1 MLCWSIIAF
10 APHGLGQEYQG
21 KQLVRA
27 ELLAATNAVVPGKPF
42 TVGLLLR
49 MAPAWHTYWK
59 FSGDAGL
66 PSEMKWKLPPGWKI
80 GEIQWPIPLKTIDP
94 GDIQTYGYENEVLL
108 MQEITPP
115 NVVAGIG
122 DAGNVGRANHEPGS
136 SIPAT
141 TVKLSADASWLVCER
156 ICIPGGATLQ
166 LELPASTTSQLAN
179 TELFARYRR
188 LLPQNWPGANVAT
201 ADWSRVGSDLRLKVT
216 SETLANYS
224 AVDFFP
230 LPEQSTV
237 VGHPRIESRSKN
249 EVVFRIP
256 IESSEKNLSSMAG
269 LLVFSHQPNGEDR
282 AAWQIATPTVVSAAR
297 PAPVRGI
304 FTFLLFGFL
313 GGIILNLM
321 PCVLPVISLKIFGF
335 IQQAGQSRQ
344 KILRSGVAFTI
355 GIFAWFIT
363 LALLLIALKAAGRDV
378 TWGGFQFTNA
388 YFVLALSVIVLV
400 FALNLF
406 GVFEISLPQSMTRGL
421 LSTTERKDDLGSF
434 FQGVFATVLATPC
447 TAPFLG
453 TALGFAFS
461 QSPAIILSMFVAIAA
476 GMSAPYL
483 LLSAQPAWL
492 RLLPK
497 PGPWMLHVK
506 QFMGF
511 LLLATLLFLLYVLG
525 AQRGLEGAIWASCFL
540 LVISVACWMKGAFVV
555 PTASVLKRSVVLVL
569 MLVLVFMSGIYFIGD
584 KFHSGNIASADS
596 RLRGDWQAFTP
607 ERLQTEL
614 EQGRFV
620 FVDFTAAWCLTC
632 KFNEASVLESAEV
645 RQAFQRHRIVKM
657 KADWTNG
664 DPAITKLLQHFGRPG
679 VPLYVLYPGKNDEP
693 IVFPELLTKSMVL
706 EKLETSAPHNKAT
719 GMPRISV
726 SSVVNAPAEKVW
738 AVIRRF
744 DAVVDWLPFVKS
756 SPIEDGGDPTRVGC
770 IRVLTQT
777 DGEVFRE
784 VLVALSDAER
794 SYSYTFVS
802 SPVPVRNHQTTLHVL
817 PITDGDRSYV
827 EWSSRFEIDPECEA
841 QLVDLM
847 NRNFLAGLRNLAEK
861 FNRDR
866 AASP

>member
-1 MLCWSIIAF
+1 MRLVSRLATRLILCWAIIAF
-10 APHGLGQEYQG
+10 APYGLGQVYQG
-21 KQLVRA
+21 KQLVKA
-27 ELLAATNAVVPGKPF
+27 ELLADANAVVPGKPF

-49 MAPAWHTYWK
+49 MAPGWHTYWK

-66 PSEMKWKLPPGWKI
+66 PTELKWKLPPGWKI

-108 MQEITPP
+108 MQEVTPP
-115 NVVAGIG
+115 TKL
-122 DAGNVGRANHEPGS
+122 DS
-136 SIPAT
+136 SP
-141 TVKLSADASWLVCER
+141 VRLSADASWLVCER

-166 LELPASTTSQLAN
+166 LELPMSTTSQSAN
-179 TELFARYRR
+179 RELFARYRH
-188 LLPQNWPGANVAT
+188 LLPQNWPGANTAT
-201 ADWSRVGSDLRLKVT
+201 VDWGRVGSDLRLKVQ
-216 SETLANYS
+216 SATLANYP

-230 LPEQSTV
+230 LPEQGTV
-237 VGHPRIESRSKN
+237 VNHPRIESRSKN
-249 EVVFRIP
+249 EIVFRIP
-256 IESSEKNLSSMAG
+256 IESSEKNLSSIAG
-269 LLVFSHQPNGEDR
+269 LVVFSQQPNGEDR
-282 AAWQIATPTVVSAAR
+282 AAWQIAISWIVSAAR
-297 PAPVRGI
+297 PASVLGI

-335 IQQAGQSRQ
+335 IQQAGQSQQ
-344 KILRSGVAFTI
+344 KILRSGIAFTI
-355 GIFAWFIT
+355 GIFAWFIA

-378 TWGGFQFTNA
+378 TWGGFQFTNP

-461 QSPAIILSMFVAIAA
+461 QSPAIILAMFVAIAA

-492 RLLPK
+492 RFLPR

-540 LVISVACWMKGAFVV
+540 LVISVACWMKGAFVS
-555 PTASVLKRSVVLVL
+555 PTASATKRGIVLALVLVL
-569 MLVLVFMSGIYFIGD
+569 VLGSGIYFIGD
-584 KFHSGNIASADS
+584 KFHSANIASADS

-607 ERLQTEL
+607 ERLQAEL
-614 EQGRFV
+614 EQGHTV

-632 KFNEASVLESAEV
+632 KFNEANVLESQDV
-645 RQAFQRHRIVKM
+645 REAFQHHGTVKL

-664 DPAITKLLQHFGRPG
+664 DPVITKLLQQFGRPG
-679 VPLYVLYPGKNDEP
+679 VPLYVLYPGKNEEP
-693 IVFPELLTKSMVL
+693 IVFPELLTKGMVL
-706 EKLETSAPHNKAT
+706 EKLETAA
-719 GMPRISV
+719 
-726 SSVVNAPAEKVW
+726 
-738 AVIRRF
+738 RR
-744 DAVVDWLPFVKS
+744 
-756 SPIEDGGDPTRVGC
+756 
-770 IRVLTQT
+770 
-777 DGEVFRE
+777 
-784 VLVALSDAER
+784 VAS
-794 SYSYTFVS
+794 
-802 SPVPVRNHQTTLHVL
+802 Q
-817 PITDGDRSYV
+817 
-827 EWSSRFEIDPECEA
+827 
-841 QLVDLM
+841 
-847 NRNFLAGLRNLAEK
+847 
-861 FNRDR
+861 
-866 AASP
+866 

>member
-1 MLCWSIIAF
+1 MF
-10 APHGLGQEYQG
+10 ALAPQGLAQEYQG
-21 KQLVRA
+21 KQLVRG
-27 ELLAATNAVVPGKPF
+27 ELLADTDAVVPGKPF

-66 PSEMKWKLPPGWKI
+66 PTELKWKLPPGWKV
-80 GEIQWPIPLKTIDP
+80 GEIQWPVPLKTIDP

-115 NVVAGIG
+115 AKL
-122 DAGNVGRANHEPGS
+122 DS
-136 SIPAT
+136 SSM
-141 TVKLSADASWLVCER
+141 KLTADASWLVCER

-166 LELPASTTSQLAN
+166 LELPVSTNSQPAN
-179 TELFARYRR
+179 AELFGRYRR
-188 LLPQNWPGANVAT
+188 LLPQNWSGANAAA
-201 ADWSRVGSDLRLKVT
+201 ADWDRVGSDLRLKIT
-216 SETLANYS
+216 SETLANYA

-237 VGHPRIESRSKN
+237 VGHPRIESRNKN
-249 EVVFRIP
+249 EIVFRIP

-269 LLVFSHQPNGEDR
+269 LIVFAKQPSGEDR
-282 AAWQIATPTVVSAAR
+282 SAWQMTSAIGGAQAGLSASLSATAQ
-297 PAPVRGI
+297 APGRGI
-304 FTFLLFGFL
+304 FTFLLFGFI

-344 KILRSGVAFTI
+344 KILRSGLAFTI
-355 GIFAWFIT
+355 GIFAWFIA
-363 LALLLIALKAAGRDV
+363 LALLLIALKGAGRDV

-388 YFVLALSVIVLV
+388 YFVLVLSVIVLV

-406 GVFEISLPQSMTRGL
+406 GVFEISLSQSMTRSL
-421 LSTTERKDDLGSF
+421 LSTTERKDLLGSF

-453 TALGFAFS
+453 TALGFAFT
-461 QSPAIILSMFVAIAA
+461 QSPVIILAMFIAIAA

-483 LLSAQPAWL
+483 LLSAQPTWL
-492 RLLPK
+492 RFLPR

-540 LVISVACWMKGAFVV
+540 LVISVVCWMKGAFVV
-555 PTASVLKRSVVLVL
+555 PTASAAKRSVVLVL
-569 MLVLVFMSGIYFIGD
+569 ALLLVLGSGVYFIGN
-584 KFHSGNIASADS
+584 KFHSATIASADS
-596 RLRGDWQAFTP
+596 RLRGDWHAFTP
-607 ERLQTEL
+607 ERLQVEL

-645 RQAFQRHRIVKM
+645 REAFQRHGIVKL

-664 DPAITKLLQHFGRPG
+664 DPVITKLLQHFGRPG
-679 VPLYVLYPGKNDEP
+679 VPLYVLYPGRNEEP
-693 IVFPELLTKSMVL
+693 IVFPELLTKSMFL
-706 EKLETSAPHNKAT
+706 EKLETSART
-719 GMPRISV
+719 
-726 SSVVNAPAEKVW
+726 
-738 AVIRRF
+738 
-744 DAVVDWLPFVKS
+744 
-756 SPIEDGGDPTRVGC
+756 
-770 IRVLTQT
+770 
-777 DGEVFRE
+777 
-784 VLVALSDAER
+784 VAS
-794 SYSYTFVS
+794 
-802 SPVPVRNHQTTLHVL
+802 Q
-817 PITDGDRSYV
+817 
-827 EWSSRFEIDPECEA
+827 
-841 QLVDLM
+841 
-847 NRNFLAGLRNLAEK
+847 
-861 FNRDR
+861 
-866 AASP
+866 

>member
-21 KQLVRA
+21 KQLVKA
-27 ELLAATNAVVPGKPF
+27 ELLADTNAVVPGKPF

-66 PSEMKWKLPPGWKI
+66 PSELKWKLPLGWKI

-115 NVVAGIG
+115 TKI
-122 DAGNVGRANHEPGS
+122 DS
-136 SIPAT
+136 SS
-141 TVKLSADASWLVCER
+141 VKLSADASWLVCER

-166 LELPASTTSQLAN
+166 LELPASLTSQPGN
-179 TELFARYRR
+179 NELFTRYRR
-188 LLPQNWPGANVAT
+188 LLPQNWPGANVAKS
-201 ADWSRVGSDLRLKVT
+201 DWSRVGSDLRLKVA
-216 SETLANYS
+216 SATLASYP

-237 VGHPRIESRSKN
+237 VGHPRIESRSDD
-249 EVVFRIP
+249 EIIFRIP

-269 LLVFSHQPNGEDR
+269 LIVFAKQPNGEDR
-282 AAWQIATPTVVSAAR
+282 SAWQMTSAIAGSQTGLSASLSATAS
-297 PAPVRGI
+297 APVRGI
-304 FTFLLFGFL
+304 FTFLLFGFI

-344 KILRSGVAFTI
+344 KILRSGIAFTI
-355 GIFAWFIT
+355 GIFAWFMA
-363 LALLLIALKAAGRDV
+363 LALLLIALKAGGRDV

-388 YFVLALSVIVLV
+388 YFVLALSMIVLV

-421 LSTTERKDDLGSF
+421 LSTTERKDLLGSF

-461 QSPAIILSMFVAIAA
+461 QSPAIILAMFVAIAA

-492 RLLPK
+492 RFLPR

-540 LVISVACWMKGAFVV
+540 LVISVACWMKGAFVL
-555 PTASVLKRSVVLVL
+555 PTASAAKRTLVIVL
-569 MLVLVFMSGIYFIGD
+569 MLLLVLGSGIYLIGD
-584 KFHSGNIASADS
+584 KFQSTNLASAES
-596 RLRGDWQAFTP
+596 HLRGDWQAFTP
-607 ERLQTEL
+607 ERLQGEL

-632 KFNEASVLESAEV
+632 KFNEASVLESTEV
-645 RQAFQRHRIVKM
+645 REAFQRHSIVKM

-664 DPAITKLLQHFGRPG
+664 DPVITKLLQHFGRPG
-679 VPLYVLYPGKNDEP
+679 VPLYVLYPGKTEEP
-693 IVFPELLTKSMVL
+693 IVFPELLTKSML
-706 EKLETSAPHNKAT
+706 LDKLETSAQ
-719 GMPRISV
+719 
-726 SSVVNAPAEKVW
+726 
-738 AVIRRF
+738 
-744 DAVVDWLPFVKS
+744 
-756 SPIEDGGDPTRVGC
+756 RV
-770 IRVLTQT
+770 
-777 DGEVFRE
+777 
-784 VLVALSDAER
+784 
-794 SYSYTFVS
+794 
-802 SPVPVRNHQTTLHVL
+802 
-817 PITDGDRSYV
+817 
-827 EWSSRFEIDPECEA
+827 
-841 QLVDLM
+841 
-847 NRNFLAGLRNLAEK
+847 
-861 FNRDR
+861 
-866 AASP
+866 ASQEH